1 MSDAFGKVVAILLCS
16 YLMFIAP
23 VNYMIKETENTA
35 QTYILNEI
43 TGFVEEVKNTG
54 ILDKE
59 RYNILCQ
66 KIYALS
72 SFENRYEIDMLHSR
86 HGYGE
91 DGKEIIFDID
101 NYFNNDILE
110 VLSLSDCYYLNE
122 KDYFKVTV
130 YKNNIPICFYGG
142 GIKNEAY

>member
-1 MSDAFGKVVAILLCS
+1 MNDAFGKVVAILLCA

-23 VNYMIKETENTA
+23 VSYMIKETENTT

-43 TGFVEEVKNTG
+43 TVFVEEVKNTG

-59 RYNILCQ
+59 RYNILCE

-72 SFENRYEIDMLHSR
+72 SYGSRYEIDMIHSK
-86 HGYGE
+86 HGYDE

-101 NYFNNDILE
+101 NYYKNDILKI
-110 VLSLSDCYYLNE
+110 LSISDCYYMKE
-122 KDYFKVTV
+122 ADYFKMTV
-130 YKNNIPICFYGG
+130 YKGGIPICFYGG